1 MTKVYLENSEVEI
14 LETAATCMRDKLL
27 IRLLFH
33 LGCRISEALA
43 LTTNDIDLERGTV
56 TILHLKCRIK
66 VSCPQCN
73 ARLGKAHTFCPK
85 CGDKVEQTVARELA
99 HRRVRT
105 LPLDN
110 GTLALLK
117 GYIERGGPV
126 SRNGKQMIFG
136 INRHRAWQIVSAC
149 ASRAGLGG
157 LENPVTG
164 RKCGISPHRLRD
176 AFAVHA
182 VKMNDSGDS
191 LRLLQEHLG
200 HASFDTTSRYRKIA
214 GEEHRDW
221 YQELWKKDGEK
232 DGSGSQA

>member
-1 MTKVYLENSEVEI
+1 MRAYLEANEI
-14 LETAATCMRDKLL
+14 DHMESAANNLRDKLL

-43 LTTNDIDLERGTV
+43 LTVDDVDLEHGRV
-56 TILHLKCRIK
+56 TILHLKYRIK
-66 VSCPQCN
+66 ISCPQCN

-85 CGDKVEQTVARELA
+85 CGIKIEQTVAKELA

-117 GYIERGGPV
+117 DYIERGGSV

-136 INRHRAWQIVSAC
+136 INRHRAWQVVSDC

-182 VKMNDSGDS
+182 MKHNDSGEGM
-191 LRLLQEHLG
+191 RMLQEHLG
-200 HASFDTTSRYRKIA
+200 HASFDTTARYRKIA

-221 YQELWKKDGEK
+221 YQGLWGKGE
-232 DGSGSQA
+232 GSA